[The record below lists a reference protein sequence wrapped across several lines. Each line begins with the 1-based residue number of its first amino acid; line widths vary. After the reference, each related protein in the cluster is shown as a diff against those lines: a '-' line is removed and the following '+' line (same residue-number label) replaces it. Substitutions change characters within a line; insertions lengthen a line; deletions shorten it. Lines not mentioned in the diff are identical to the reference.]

1 MSLIKCG
8 RLLLGKSQTLD
19 PIADRVAAVVCVFLN
34 GVLVCVCV
42 CVMLSLTRAGKD
54 QGPNIPPD
62 PVSGSNSGTMQS
74 RKADDRGA

>member
-19 PIADRVAAVVCVFLN
+19 PIADHVAAVVCVFLN
-34 GVLVCVCV
+34 GVFVCV

>member
-19 PIADRVAAVVCVFLN
+19 PIADHAAAVVCVFL
-34 GVLVCVCV
+34 CVCV
-42 CVMLSLTRAGKD
+42 YVMLSLTRAGKD

>member
-19 PIADRVAAVVCVFLN
+19 PIADHVAAVVCVFLN
-34 GVLVCVCV
+34 GVLV

>member
-34 GVLVCVCV
+34 GVLVCVCHV
-42 CVMLSLTRAGKD
+42 ESD
-54 QGPNIPPD
+54 QSRQRPGSKYS
-62 PVSGSNSGTMQS
+62 SGSSQRLKQWNDAEQEG
-74 RKADDRGA
+74 